1 MAPSNPTPEHA
12 HEGSC
17 PPGAAGEQDR
27 RAEGRGKELSQEGPR
42 AALEPLFFRLDREN
56 LEPSSRQSRAGYT
69 KVAPVD
75 AIFQACDADLSGS
88 LDLPQ
93 SQHAL
98 RALGFYPE
106 ETDLKEALK
115 ALGLD
120 FPLTS
125 PVSLQK
131 VGQGSDIKL
140 T

>member
-1 MAPSNPTPEHA
+1 MKVPAPPELQESRTA
-12 HEGSC
+12 EPKVEGKNS
-17 PPGAAGEQDR
+17 ARKA
-27 RAEGRGKELSQEGPR
+27 RGLRLSRFSSDSTER
-42 AALEPLFFRLDREN
+42 TLK
-56 LEPSSRQSRAGYT
+56 PSSRQSRAGYT